1 MQPHTYLQVMNIAD
15 PDKKLSY
22 VEQCQG
28 QPLTSV
34 SMITCMTVINLM
46 LDEVCVGGGGGGGR
60 IAGVL
65 VGGGLWR
72 LC

>member
-1 MQPHTYLQVMNIAD
+1 MNIAD

-46 LDEVCVGGGGGGGR
+46 LDEVCVGGRG
-60 IAGVL
+60 IVAFVLMNLGV
-65 VGGGLWR
+65 
-72 LC
+72 